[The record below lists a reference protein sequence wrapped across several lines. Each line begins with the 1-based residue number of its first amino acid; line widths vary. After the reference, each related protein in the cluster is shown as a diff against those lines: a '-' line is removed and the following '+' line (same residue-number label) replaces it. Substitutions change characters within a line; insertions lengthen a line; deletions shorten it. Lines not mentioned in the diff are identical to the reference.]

1 MSVMGDVFGYDSSRH
16 GGIEEV
22 ALAEDLKDVTAG
34 SGVLEGVVVNQIDS
48 KLPTQRV
55 QFVIRQKRPRFLAGF
70 SRVQPIA
77 VGKFKAFK
85 EGCMAHALPVKIPVV
100 NDYFAIACLFQ
111 LRVDLPKG
119 GRRADVLR
127 LDSVNL
133 NVPRQKR
140 RIGVDQ
146 RAEFRDDAAVF
157 EQDPAYLANGASVGI
172 ARFDVKGE
180 KSVEHDGLGWLDL
193 R

>member
-1 MSVMGDVFGYDSSRH
+1 
-16 GGIEEV
+16 
-22 ALAEDLKDVTAG
+22 
-34 SGVLEGVVVNQIDS
+34 
-48 KLPTQRV
+48 
-55 QFVIRQKRPRFLAGF
+55 
-70 SRVQPIA
+70 
-77 VGKFKAFK
+77 
-85 EGCMAHALPVKIPVV
+85 MAHALPVKIPVV
-100 NDYFAIACLFQ
+100 NDHFTMARLFQ

-119 GRRADVLR
+119 RRRADVLR

-140 RIGVDQ
+140 RIRVDQ

-157 EQDPAYLANGASVGI
+157 EQDPANLANGASVGI
-172 ARFDVKGE
+172 ACFDVKGK